1 MSVRGRDMVTG
12 LPNTIEMTSTE
23 IYKAIKPSL
32 DKILEG
38 IRLTLENCPPEL
50 SGDIVDQ
57 GIIITGGGAL
67 LNSLKDWLSEEIVVD
82 RKSTRLN
89 SSHVAISY
97 AVFCLKKKKK
107 HYT

>member
-67 LNSLKDWLSEEIVVD
+67 LNSLKDCLSEKMFVPVTMQKIPL
-82 RKSTRLN
+82 KS
-89 SSHVAISY
+89 VAIGTGLT
-97 AVFCLKKKKK
+97 LKLITQLQKP
-107 HYT
+107 